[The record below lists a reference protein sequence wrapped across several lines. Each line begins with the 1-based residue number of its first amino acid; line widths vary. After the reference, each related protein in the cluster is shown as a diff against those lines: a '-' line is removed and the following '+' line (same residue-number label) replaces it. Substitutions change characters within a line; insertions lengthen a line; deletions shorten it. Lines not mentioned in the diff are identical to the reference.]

1 MKIPVMYPQDAV
13 RSLYST
19 FERARRVTSRVIAL
33 HATHVVSNAASHI
46 AGRLTAKV
54 AVSAAAIAI
63 SATALNLGMV
73 NAVQASTLEINVAF
87 KGASQRAV
95 WQRIF
100 DQFKTAHPGIDLK
113 VSFVDEEAYKVQLPG
128 WLSTSPPD
136 VVTWHNG
143 ERMAY
148 YAQRNLFEDLSADWS
163 KNNWNA
169 MYASTKEASS
179 YKGKQ
184 YAAPTVYYSWGMFY
198 RKDLFTKA
206 GIAREPKTWAEF
218 LDACKKLQAAGIT
231 PIAVAGRD
239 AWTLAGWFDYLDLRI
254 NGNAF
259 HQQLMSGE
267 IPYTDARV
275 KKVYVAWKQLID
287 AKVFIDNSLSYD
299 LDSVQPF
306 LYQGKAAMMLMGT
319 FVAAGFPASVKSE
332 MGYFQ
337 FPIID
342 PKVPTAEDGP
352 VESLHIPA
360 KAKNKA
366 DAHTFLAF
374 VETPKIGAEL
384 AQGLGSLSANNQS
397 PPPDDPISK
406 IGFQIL
412 SNTKGGIAQFY
423 DRDMT
428 KEMADIGMEGMQQF
442 MSNPSQIDAILARL
456 EAARKR
462 IYHK

>member
-1 MKIPVMYPQDAV
+1 MTKAIGIHGDNARHSAHRISENVFSHDPASGLKRVLAKKLISAALALASVAGSAAV
-13 RSLYST
+13 L
-19 FERARRVTSRVIAL
+19 
-33 HATHVVSNAASHI
+33 NC
-46 AGRLTAKV
+46 GM
-54 AVSAAAIAI
+54 VSAAQA
-63 SATALNLGMV
+63 ATLTV
-73 NAVQASTLEINVAF
+73 NVAF

-95 WQRIF
+95 WQQVF

-113 VSFVDEEAYKVQLPG
+113 VAFIDEEAYKVQLPG

-136 VVTWHNG
+136 VINWHDG

-148 YAQRNLFEDLSADWS
+148 YAKRSLFEDLSADWA

-169 MYASTKEASS
+169 MYASTKAASS
-179 YKGKQ
+179 YQGKQ

-198 RKDLFTKA
+198 RKDLFAKA
-206 GIAREPKTWAEF
+206 GITQEPKTWEAF
-218 LDACKKLQAAGIT
+218 LDACKKLNAVGIA
-231 PIAVAGRD
+231 PVAVAGRD

-259 HQQLMSGE
+259 HQQLMAGE

-275 KKVYVAWKQLID
+275 KKVYAAWKQLID
-287 AKVFIDNSLSYD
+287 AKVFISNSLSYD

-306 LYQGKAAMMLMGT
+306 LFQGKAAMMLMGT
-319 FVAAGFPASVKSE
+319 FIAAGFPANIKSE

-342 PKVPTAEDGP
+342 AKVPTAEDGP
-352 VESLHIPA
+352 VESLNIPA

-366 DAHTFLAF
+366 DARTFLAF
-374 VETPKIGAEL
+374 VETPQIGAEL
-384 AQGLGSLSANNQS
+384 AQGLGSLSANSQS
-397 PPPDDPISK
+397 APPDDPISK

-412 SNTKGGIAQFY
+412 ANTKGGIAQFY

-428 KEMADIGMEGMQQF
+428 KEMADKGMEGMQQF
-442 MSNPSQIDAILARL
+442 VSDPSQIDAILARL
-456 EAARKR
+456 EDTRKR
-462 IYHK
+462 IYKK